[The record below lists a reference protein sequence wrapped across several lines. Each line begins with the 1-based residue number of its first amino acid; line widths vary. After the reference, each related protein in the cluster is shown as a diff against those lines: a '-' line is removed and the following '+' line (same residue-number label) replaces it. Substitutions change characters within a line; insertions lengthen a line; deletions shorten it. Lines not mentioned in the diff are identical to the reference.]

1 MYFKRLIHG
10 FKSERMGRE
19 GKSKNSVS
27 GISWPT
33 TPSAAHASESQNKSS
48 LCAQVEERE
57 LKYFA
62 GPVGAI
68 VVACGRRGERES
80 LSEQP

>member
-10 FKSERMGRE
+10 FKSERRGRE

-33 TPSAAHASESQNKSS
+33 TPSTVHASESQNKSS
-48 LCAQVEERE
+48 LCAQVEDESKIFRR
-57 LKYFA
+57 A
-62 GPVGAI
+62 RCAI